1 MEVTIRV
8 KNVAR
13 DITIETD
20 ESPEAVAA
28 AVQHALE
35 SPDNVLALSDTKGRR
50 LIVPGRSLGWVL
62 VGEGERGRVGF
73 GLTP

>member
-1 MEVTIRV
+1 
-8 KNVAR
+8 
-13 DITIETD
+13 
-20 ESPEAVAA
+20 
-28 AVQHALE
+28 VQHALE